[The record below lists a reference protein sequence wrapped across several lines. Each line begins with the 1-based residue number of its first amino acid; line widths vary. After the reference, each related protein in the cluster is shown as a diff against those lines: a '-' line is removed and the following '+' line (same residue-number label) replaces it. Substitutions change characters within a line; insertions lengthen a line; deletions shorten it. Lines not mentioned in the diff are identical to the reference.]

1 MKNLLRVFIFAL
13 GRFSMLTVCNSI
25 SAHVTH
31 AEITHFFPIHFCVK
45 LASGRGEFDSFFRS
59 NGLQQNV
66 FAVSNPNKCFL
77 RFVTKDAFALTS
89 LRMYALYSTEQSE
102 CMHYILLNRASI
114 HHSLQLV
121 WFAIVLHARKS
132 TFVLH
137 GNKVFFA
144 SCIIAAIF

>member
-1 MKNLLRVFIFAL
+1 MKLFIICRRADDSKDDVANSNRHIERCVEPFLMQFSRLHLHVPSKINHHLLPKL
-13 GRFSMLTVCNSI
+13 
-25 SAHVTH
+25 
-31 AEITHFFPIHFCVK
+31 HFFPIHFCVK
-45 LASGRGEFDSFFRS
+45 LASVRGEFDSFFRS

-121 WFAIVLHARKS
+121 
-132 TFVLH
+132 
-137 GNKVFFA
+137 
-144 SCIIAAIF
+144 